1 MVDADGVPLN
11 QPAEA
16 LQSQPQNKPIMI
28 NERFDLISNSVQMES
43 AMKPVRM
50 ASGYSDDATPMSQ

>member
-16 LQSQPQNKPIMI
+16 LQSQPHNKPIMT
-28 NERFDLISNSVQMES
+28 NERFDLVSNSVQMES